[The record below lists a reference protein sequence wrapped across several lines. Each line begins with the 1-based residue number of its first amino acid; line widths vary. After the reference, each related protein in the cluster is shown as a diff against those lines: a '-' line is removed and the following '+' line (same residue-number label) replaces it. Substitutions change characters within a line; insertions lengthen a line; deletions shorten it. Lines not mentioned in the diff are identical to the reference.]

1 MRACSGRGLRN
12 GSEQTTT
19 HRHNPLLKLGV
30 LVPNGALLEKLEV
43 RAVIGVAAE
52 GDVNDVQVRLAR
64 GCQD

>member
-1 MRACSGRGLRN
+1 LRN
-12 GSEQTTT
+12 GSVQTTT

-30 LVPNGALLEKLEV
+30 LVSNGALLEKLEV